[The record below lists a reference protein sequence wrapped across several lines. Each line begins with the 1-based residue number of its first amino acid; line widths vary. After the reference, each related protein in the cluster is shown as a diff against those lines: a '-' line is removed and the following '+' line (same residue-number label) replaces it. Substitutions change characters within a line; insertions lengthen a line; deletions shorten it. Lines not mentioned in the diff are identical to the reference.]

1 MTRLVAP
8 LFVTLSLF
16 PAPFLTA
23 ARAQTLIDIAAS
35 TEEFSTLASAVETAG
50 LVGDFSAP
58 GPLTLFAPTN
68 AAFES
73 LPDGQLAALLADPG
87 ALAELLAFHLVAGQL
102 LASDVAALDGESAVT
117 IQGEALEVRAAGADI
132 TVGDARLIL
141 TDIIASNGVVHAVDA
156 VLVPARVADALPA
169 PSTGPDPTDPNDT
182 GPDYTSTAL
191 RSARFAIS
199 PAASSGVGGSVLVA
213 DYGPSRTVIVIGLAG
228 TPAGTSYAASLRS
241 GDCGSGGAVVTPLEE
256 VRGGSGL
263 GVTTTDTPFDVIV
276 EGDHYVEVML
286 EVGLEDGL
294 AAPGTVVG
302 CAEVGA
308 R

>member
-16 PAPFLTA
+16 PALFLTA

-117 IQGEALEVRAAGADI
+117 LQGEALEVRAAGADI

-169 PSTGPDPTDPNDT
+169 PSTGPDPTHD

-199 PAASSGVGGSVLVA
+199 PAARSGVGGSVLVA